1 MHHPRRP
8 TRLSLGTE
16 PPASFRLF
24 PLGKIET
31 TKGVFVLTPEDA
43 ARCVERQQAYG
54 NELSIDYGHG
64 VFEESAGA
72 PQRAAGW
79 IGGLEVRPDG
89 LWAVRVTWTEA
100 AARMLKAREQRYH
113 SPAFLTDDDGHITEI
128 LNVALTL
135 MPATHN
141 LTPLVASRRSGRS
154 RTLTRKTSMEDKYV
168 DASELLKLADEIKKM
183 MDGEDVEKN
192 ALQALV
198 DKILAM
204 AEGGADLSKLADE
217 MLADEKVCKMLA
229 EKMAEVE
236 QLGDGADDE
245 EKKTVSRIVAAAR
258 EATGERDASKVV
270 GALKALGESQAA
282 VTTLTARV
290 SELEAGQKAS
300 AESAKR
306 ARIEAAVKLAA
317 TPGPGCKIAP
327 SEVQSLVKWG
337 MKDEEEML
345 AYLSKKP
352 GHVAGATTHGTS
364 TAKNGQTLSA
374 AELDVCKRSGI
385 DPDKYAA
392 QKAQTL

>member
-16 PPASFRLF
+16 PPAAFRLF

-79 IGGLEVRPDG
+79 IGGLEARPDG

-113 SPAFLTDDDGHITEI
+113 SPAFLADDDGHITEI

-141 LTPLVASRRSGRS
+141 LTPLVASRRSGRTK
-154 RTLTRKTSMEDKYV
+154 TLKRNNMEEKRIN
-168 DASELLKLADEIKKM
+168 ASELLKLADDIEKM
-183 MDGEDVEKN
+183 GDGEDKEKIDLK
-192 ALQALV
+192 ALAERCRKL
-198 DKILAM
+198 
-204 AEGGADLSKLADE
+204 AEGSDE
-217 MLADEKVCKMLA
+217 APDSEKEEE
-229 EKMAEVE
+229 EKAS
-236 QLGDGADDE
+236 DDDE

-270 GALKALGESQAA
+270 GALKALGESQGVVA
-282 VTTLTARV
+282 TLTARV
-290 SELEAGQKAS
+290 GELEANQR
-300 AESAKR
+300 R

-317 TPGPGCKIAP
+317 TPGPGCRIAP
-327 SEVQSLVKWG
+327 SEVASLVKWG

-345 AYLSKKP
+345 TYLSKKP
-352 GHVAGATTHGTS
+352 AHVAATAHTAS
-364 TAKNGQTLSA
+364 TAKNGVALSA
-374 AELDVCKRSGI
+374 AELEVCKRAGI

-392 QKAQTL
+392 QKAQNA

>member
-8 TRLSLGTE
+8 TRLSTGTE
-16 PPASFRLF
+16 PPTSFRLF

-79 IGGLEVRPDG
+79 IGGLEARPDG

-100 AARMLKAREQRYH
+100 AARMLRAREQRYH

-141 LTPLVASRRSGRS
+141 LTPLVASRRSGRTKTLK
-154 RTLTRKTSMEDKYV
+154 RTTMEEKYV
-168 DASELLKLADEIKKM
+168 DASALAKLADEI
-183 MDGEDVEKN
+183 
-192 ALQALV
+192 
-198 DKILAM
+198 
-204 AEGGADLSKLADE
+204 
-217 MLADEKVCKMLA
+217 
-229 EKMAEVE
+229 EKMAEGE
-236 QLGDGADDE
+236 DKEKADLKALADKCRALAEAGETLAKLAEDMEPESEKLGDGADDE

-290 SELEAGQKAS
+290 GELEASQKAA
-300 AESAKR
+300 AEAAKR
-306 ARIEAAVKLAA
+306 VRVESAVKLAA

-327 SEVQSLVKWG
+327 SEVASLIKWG
-337 MKDEEEML
+337 MNDEEEML

-352 GHVAGATTHGTS
+352 AHAAATTHGTA

-374 AELDVCKRSGI
+374 AELDVCKRAGI

-392 QKAQTL
+392 QKAQSA